1 MMMEKFLPKAN
12 KDQDSQK
19 GFTLVE
25 LMIVIAIIGILAA
38 IALPQYNAYKN
49 KAKAKDLIGIARSC
63 AAELTTQCMT
73 TSTVNAHLLEACSI
87 SGSVGNYL
95 TGVYIYD
102 TTNSK
107 NVTSADDSITCS
119 NSVTLKAIGYIGST
133 AYEAECTKDGNGN
146 VQCKGVTKK
155 AS

>member
-1 MMMEKFLPKAN
+1 MMEKFLPKAN

-73 TSTVNAHLLEACSI
+73 TDKVNAHLLEACSI

-95 TGVYIYD
+95 TNVKIMDGTKD
-102 TTNSK
+102 LSTT
-107 NVTSADDSITCS
+107 DDNITCS